1 MNSLKR
7 NIYIF
12 LRENMALIFVT
23 ALVFVIGAVSGGVFA
38 CGEKSDVMPEIK
50 EAADRYFSVASLQ
63 TLSRNMVFLYGIGG
77 ALRCIVILFL
87 SGFCIFLLPL
97 AAVQIFA
104 EGFKTGFLIFCFA
117 ALYGAKGMVL
127 PFGAL
132 IFRMFLYIP
141 ALIFLSVCCIRHA
154 AAKWGGGKKRY
165 IPARLRAEYFC
176 TAIAVIL
183 AAAAVC
189 FAESRI
195 APTLFSICGT
205 IF

>member
-12 LRENMALIFVT
+12 LRENMALIFVS

-38 CGEKSDVMPEIK
+38 CGEKSNVMPEIK

-63 TLSRNMVFLYGIGG
+63 TMNKNMVFLYGIGG
-77 ALRCIVILFL
+77 ALRCIIILFL
-87 SGFCIFLLPL
+87 SGLCIFVLPL
-97 AAVQIFA
+97 AAVQLFA

-132 IFRMFLYIP
+132 IFRMFLYVP

-154 AAKWGGGKKRY
+154 AAKWGRGKKRY

-176 TAIAVIL
+176 AAATVFL